1 MTMSNVND
9 VRPKDVTVNVSDVSV
24 VTINKGGK
32 ERHLRFDLNAFAYLE
47 EKYGSIDAVMEKID
61 KGSILA
67 LRDLLWAGL
76 RHEDDQLTLEEV
88 GAMFD
93 LRNLEEVSKQI
104 YEAMGAAMPN
114 KKDGVVPR
122 KHA

>member
-9 VRPKDVTVNVSDVSV
+9 IRPKDVTVSVSDVSV

>member
-1 MTMSNVND
+1 MSNVND

-76 RHEDDQLTLEEV
+76 RHEDDQLTLEDV